1 MKIEIKTHWAS
12 SDCETCGYSYAQGG
26 SVTIDGKVVLDL
38 PAESH
43 CFGGQDY
50 SEDDLL
56 VMALH
61 KIGIEVFVDG
71 DRYHITCH
79 NDEYHGEKEQDDND

>member
-1 MKIEIKTHWAS
+1 MKIEISTNYDSW
-12 SDCETCGYSYAQGG
+12 DCETCGYDYAQGG
-26 SVTIDGKVVLDL
+26 TVKIDGNVVIDL
-38 PAESH
+38 PAQAH
-43 CFGGQDY
+43 CFDGQDF

-71 DRYHITCH
+71 DRYHVTCH
-79 NDEYHGEKEQDDND
+79 NDDYHGAMEG